1 VGLYFIL
8 PLKNDEKIGE
18 VMKKIQISNFGD
30 SKVLEHV
37 DSEIPSPAPGQ
48 VLVKIAA
55 AGVNFLDVYQREGG
69 GVYNMSLPFTP
80 GVEGAGVVEKL
91 GDGVTNLRVG
101 DKVAWP
107 MALGSYAE
115 YAVIPSEKLAHVP
128 DGIDLTIAA
137 AVALQGATAHYLVN
151 STFPIKPGHTAL
163 VHAAAGGTGNLLCQM
178 ILAKGGK
185 VIATTSTDAKEK
197 IIRDTGVTE
206 VIRYDSASVKD
217 EVKRITGGAGVDVV
231 YDGVGKATFD
241 ESLASLKPRSM
252 MVLFGAAS
260 GQVPPFELQRLNAS
274 GSLFITRPTLG
285 HYVATKE
292 ELDLR
297 LGEVFEMVASGK
309 LHVRIGKSYRLQ
321 DAAQA
326 QDDLA
331 GRGTVGKLILEI

>member
-1 VGLYFIL
+1 
-8 PLKNDEKIGE
+8 
-18 VMKKIQISNFGD
+18 MKKIQISQCGD
-30 SKVLEHV
+30 SKVLEYV
-37 DSEIPSPAPGQ
+37 DSEIPTPGPGQ

-55 AGVNFLDVYQREGG
+55 AGVNFLDIYQRQGG

-80 GVEGAGVVEKL
+80 GVEGAGVVEKV
-91 GDGVTNLRVG
+91 GEGVSHLQIR
-101 DKVAWP
+101 DSVAWA

-115 YAVIPSEKLAHVP
+115 YAVFPSEKLVKVP
-128 DGIDLTIAA
+128 DGMDLTIAA
-137 AVALQGATAHYLVN
+137 AAALQGATAHYLVN
-151 STFPIKPGHTAL
+151 STFVIKPGHTAL

-185 VIATTSTDAKEK
+185 VLATTSTDAKEK
-197 IIRDTGVTE
+197 IIRETGVTE

-217 EVKRITGGAGVDVV
+217 EVRRITGGAGVDVV

-260 GQVPPFELQRLNAS
+260 GQVPAFDLQRLNAS

-292 ELDLR
+292 ELDMR
-297 LGEVFEMVASGK
+297 LGEVFASISSGS
-309 LHVRIGKSYRLQ
+309 LQVRIGKKYPLHE
-321 DAAQA
+321 AARA

-331 GRGTVGKLILEI
+331 GRGTVGKLVLEI